1 LFNKSGF
8 IMKRVAVALL
18 AAVSALSVWSQ
29 QPKQEPKIVG
39 KSVNVTGLVSVVN
52 GLQMTTVAE
61 NMPLIVDTQILTSST
76 GGVTLEFD
84 NGCDVTLKENESIK
98 VSDAR
103 ECTVLWALVK
113 PVGSPLG
120 VVAAGAGGT
129 MVPAFFLVAGGAAA
143 AAAAIVNNRDKTK
156 ASGS

>member
-1 LFNKSGF
+1 
-8 IMKRVAVALL
+8 
-18 AAVSALSVWSQ
+18 
-29 QPKQEPKIVG
+29 
-39 KSVNVTGLVSVVN
+39 
-52 GLQMTTVAE
+52 
-61 NMPLIVDTQILTSST
+61 MPLIVDTQILTSST

-143 AAAAIVNNRDKTK
+143 AAAVIVNNRDKTK

>member
-1 LFNKSGF
+1 
-8 IMKRVAVALL
+8 MKRFIVALL

-39 KSVNVTGLVSVVN
+39 KTVGVTGLVSVVN
-52 GLQMTTVAE
+52 GLQMTTVIE
-61 NMPLIVDTQILTSST
+61 NMPMVVDTQILTSST

-84 NGCDVTLKENESIK
+84 NGCDVTLKGNESIK
-98 VSDAR
+98 VSEAR
-103 ECTVLWALVK
+103 ECKLLWALVK
-113 PVGSPLG
+113 PVGAPLG

-129 MVPAFFLVAGGAAA
+129 MVPAFFLVAGGTAAA
-143 AAAAIVNNRDKTK
+143 AAVIVTNQNRTR